1 MKKRQK
7 KSFFKKHGIYP
18 YLLIIAILAILP
30 VLRYAPFDDQGTPL
44 HKAAEELAGKLTVN
58 MPFDNASYII
68 FNNNN
73 NDLITRGSGF
83 SENFILPAGNY
94 RIEFSQMDGYKSPE
108 PRVFSYDGNSN
119 FVVDGK
125 YLPAFG
131 YPLLGIK
138 VFPENAKYI
147 IVDSQNKKIADG
159 IGSQFFQMPDG
170 NYKVQFLALPG
181 FSSPGERDFYVAN
194 GVTTTVIAAY
204 GQN

>member
-7 KSFFKKHGIYP
+7 KSFLKKHGLYP
-18 YLLIIAILAILP
+18 YLIIVAMLAILP
-30 VLRYAPFDDQGTPL
+30 ILRYAPFIDEATPL
-44 HKAAEELAGKLTVN
+44 HKAAESAAKLTVN
-58 MPFDNASYII
+58 MPFENTSYII

-73 NDLITRGSGF
+73 NELITRGSGF
-83 SENFILPAGNY
+83 SENFVLPAGNY
-94 RIEFSQMDGYKSPE
+94 RIEFAQINGYKSPE
-108 PRVFSYDGNSN
+108 PRVFSYDGTSD
-119 FVVDGK
+119 FTIDGK

-147 IVDSQNKKIADG
+147 ILDSKGKTITEG
-159 IGSQFFQMPDG
+159 TGSQFFDMPVG
-170 NYKVQFLALPG
+170 NYKVQFLDIPG
-181 FSSPGERDFYVAN
+181 FSSPGQRNFYVAN

>member
-7 KSFFKKHGIYP
+7 KSFFKKHNIYT
-18 YLLIIAILAILP
+18 YLLIVAMFAILP
-30 VLRYAPFDDQGTPL
+30 VLRYTTFTDESAELHSAAP
-44 HKAAEELAGKLTVN
+44 AAKLTVN
-58 MPFDNASYII
+58 MPFDNAPYII

-73 NDLITRGSGF
+73 NELITRGSGF
-83 SENFILPAGNY
+83 SENFVLPAGNY
-94 RIEFSQMDGYKSPE
+94 RIEFAQMDGYKSPA
-108 PRVFSYDGNSN
+108 PRVFSYDGNSD

-125 YLPAFG
+125 YLPSFG
-131 YPLLGIK
+131 YPILGVK

-147 IVDSQNKKIADG
+147 ILDSQNKKIADG
-159 IGSQFFQMPDG
+159 TGSQFFQMPDG
-170 NYKVQFLALPG
+170 NYRVQFLDIPG